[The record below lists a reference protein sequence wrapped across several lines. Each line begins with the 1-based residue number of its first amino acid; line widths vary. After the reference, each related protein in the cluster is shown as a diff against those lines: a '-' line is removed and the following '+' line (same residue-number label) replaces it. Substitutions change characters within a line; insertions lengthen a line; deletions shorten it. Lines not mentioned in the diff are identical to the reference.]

1 MVTPQSD
8 GTEPSR
14 RKTCT
19 EGQRS
24 NHRTD
29 PVLIPL
35 STSDFTYSFTFFSKF
50 FSSFPHGTSSLSV
63 SRKCL
68 ALDGHYHPICAAV
81 PSNTTQRRRFVA
93 PRPSDSGRGYDPLCP
108 VVSTTSCVR
117 HVAEDASVD
126 YNSPAQGTEITTLS
140 CSRFARRY

>member
-1 MVTPQSD
+1 MSVVTPLPDSTRAD
-8 GTEPSR
+8 HWT
-14 RKTCT
+14 TCA

-24 NHRTD
+24 NHD
-29 PVLIPL
+29 HSAVLIPL
-35 STSDFTYSFTFFSKF
+35 PTNDFTYSFTFFSKF

-81 PSNTTQRRRFVA
+81 PSNTTQQRRFVM
-93 PRPSDSGRGYDPLCP
+93 PRPSDGGRGYDPLCP

-126 YNSPAQGTEITTLS
+126 YNSPARSWRLP
-140 CSRFARRY
+140 R